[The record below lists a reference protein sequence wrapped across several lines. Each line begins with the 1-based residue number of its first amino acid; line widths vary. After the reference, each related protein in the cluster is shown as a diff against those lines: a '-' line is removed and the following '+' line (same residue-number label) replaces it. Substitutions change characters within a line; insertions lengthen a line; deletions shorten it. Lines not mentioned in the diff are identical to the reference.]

1 MNSNRY
7 FKSCFQTLRTAPP
20 VSRTGRN
27 ALRAAATCNFPF
39 FTFTLPLSAFS
50 NRHFTQLETTRKS
63 LKTNARY
70 DS

>member
-1 MNSNRY
+1 MNSNPQNRRCLL
-7 FKSCFQTLRTAPP
+7 FDSTP
-20 VSRTGRN
+20 N
-27 ALRAAATCNFPF
+27 LRAAATCNFPF

-50 NRHFTQLETTRKS
+50 NRHFAQLETTRKS